1 MGCSLNCVKMKKAT
15 PGSEQAAQMHLFLS
29 LLTGCDGQLSQDPA
43 SPTFL
48 L

>member
-1 MGCSLNCVKMKKAT
+1 MGCSLSCVRVKKAT
-15 PGSEQAAQMHLFLS
+15 PGSEQAAQMHFSLS

>member
-1 MGCSLNCVKMKKAT
+1 MGCSLSCVRVKKAT
-15 PGSEQAAQMHLFLS
+15 PGSEQTAQMYLFLS

-43 SPTFL
+43 FPTFL